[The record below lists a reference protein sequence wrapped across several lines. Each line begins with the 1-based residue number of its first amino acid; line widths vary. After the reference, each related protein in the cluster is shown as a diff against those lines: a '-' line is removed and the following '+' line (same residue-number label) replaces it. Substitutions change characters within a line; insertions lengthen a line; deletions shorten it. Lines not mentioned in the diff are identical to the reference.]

1 MNKLK
6 EEIFMNDVRIIFIGT
21 PEFACPILQT
31 LVDEGYNVVAAVC
44 QPDRPT
50 GRKQVITPTPVHALA
65 DKLNIPVLQPEKLRA
80 EYQSVLDYEPDL
92 IVTAAYGQIV
102 PEVILKAPR
111 YGCLNIHPSLLPKY
125 RGGAPIHHAVWAGDE
140 KTGVCL
146 MEMVKA
152 MDAGRVY
159 ARTEVPIGPDETT
172 SEMYEK
178 LQEASCAL
186 VKESLPLYLEGKLE
200 GEPQDESKVVL
211 ARNISKEDEMVHFAD
226 EDIHQVYNHIRALT
240 DWPLAYGMLDGK
252 RMKFIKVR
260 KQVCE
265 TEETPGTVLGFRDH
279 AMEIAC
285 RGGIL
290 RVLELQPEGKSRM
303 SADAF
308 ANGAGRNIPGHVF
321 E

>member
-6 EEIFMNDVRIIFIGT
+6 EEIFMNDARIIFIGT

-65 DKLNIPVLQPEKLRA
+65 DKLNIPVLQPEKLRT
-80 EYQSVLDYEPDL
+80 EYQPVLDYKPDL

-159 ARTEVPIGPDETT
+159 ARCELPIGPDETT
-172 SEMYEK
+172 SELYEK
-178 LQEASCAL
+178 LQDAACTL
-186 VKESLPLYLEGKLE
+186 LKESLPLYLEGKLE
-200 GEPQDESKVVL
+200 GEPQDESLVVI
-211 ARNISKEDEMVHFAD
+211 ARNISKEDEQVHFAK
-226 EDIHQVYNHIRALT
+226 EEKRGRYESLKARL
-240 DWPLAYGMLDGK
+240 LA
-252 RMKFIKVR
+252 
-260 KQVCE
+260 
-265 TEETPGTVLGFRDH
+265 
-279 AMEIAC
+279 
-285 RGGIL
+285 
-290 RVLELQPEGKSRM
+290 RVNEL
-303 SADAF
+303 
-308 ANGAGRNIPGHVF
+308 V
-321 E
+321 